1 MTQPE
6 SFTVRTGLAWPLF
19 YAEAGSGFPLLLL
32 HGNGED
38 HTYFSAQLRFFSQY
52 YHVFAPDTRG
62 HGASPRGIGPFTLER
77 FADDLLEFLHAQA
90 LTRVHLLGFSDGAN
104 IAMLFALR
112 HPELVE
118 KLILN
123 GGNLSPSGIRPS
135 VQLPIELG
143 YRIARLFAGRSPEA
157 RKHAEILGL
166 MVNEPHIP
174 PDALSALTMPVLV
187 LAGTRDMVKRRHTEQ
202 IAASLPNA
210 QLQFLNGDHFLAAKE
225 PAAFNEAV
233 LRFLREA

>member
-1 MTQPE
+1 MKQPG
-6 SFTVRTGLAWPLF
+6 SFTVHTGHAGPLF
-19 YAEAGSGFPLLLL
+19 YAEAGSGYPLLLL

-62 HGASPRGIGPFTLER
+62 HGASPRGSGPFTLER
-77 FADDLLEFLHAQA
+77 FADDLLEFLHARA

-112 HPELVE
+112 HPVLVE

-123 GGNLSPSGIRPS
+123 GGNLSPSGIRTS

-143 YRIARLFAGRSPEA
+143 YRIARLFAGRSP
-157 RKHAEILGL
+157 
-166 MVNEPHIP
+166 
-174 PDALSALTMPVLV
+174 
-187 LAGTRDMVKRRHTEQ
+187 
-202 IAASLPNA
+202 
-210 QLQFLNGDHFLAAKE
+210 
-225 PAAFNEAV
+225 
-233 LRFLREA
+233 

>member
-1 MTQPE
+1 
-6 SFTVRTGLAWPLF
+6 
-19 YAEAGSGFPLLLL
+19 
-32 HGNGED
+32 
-38 HTYFSAQLRFFSQY
+38 
-52 YHVFAPDTRG
+52 
-62 HGASPRGIGPFTLER
+62 
-77 FADDLLEFLHAQA
+77 
-90 LTRVHLLGFSDGAN
+90 
-104 IAMLFALR
+104 MLFALR

-157 RKHAEILGL
+157 RKHAELLGL

-174 PDALSALTMPVLV
+174 PETLSALTMPVLV

-202 IAASLPNA
+202 IAAILPNA

-225 PAAFNEAV
+225 PSAFNEAV

>member
-1 MTQPE
+1 MKAPE
-6 SFTVRTGLAWPLF
+6 SFMIHTGLAGPLF

-52 YHVFAPDTRG
+52 YHVIAPDTRG
-62 HGASPRGIGPFTLER
+62 HGASPRESGPFTLDR
-77 FADDLLEFLHAQA
+77 FADDLLEFMQA
-90 LTRVHLLGFSDGAN
+90 RQLTRVHLLGFSDGAN

-112 HPELVE
+112 HPELIE

-143 YRIARLFAGRSPEA
+143 YRIARLFAGKSPEA
-157 RKHAEILGL
+157 RRHTELLGL

-174 PDALSALTMPVLV
+174 PETLSALTMPILV
-187 LAGTRDMVKRRHTEQ
+187 LAGTRDMVKRCHTER

-233 LRFLREA
+233 LRFLRKA

>member
-6 SFTVRTGLAWPLF
+6 SFTVHTGHAGPLF
-19 YAEAGSGFPLLLL
+19 YAEAGSGYPLLLL

-52 YHVFAPDTRG
+52 YHVFAPDTCG
-62 HGASPRGIGPFTLER
+62 HGASPRGSGPFTLDR

-90 LTRVHLLGFSDGAN
+90 LTRVHL
-104 IAMLFALR
+104 
-112 HPELVE
+112 
-118 KLILN
+118 
-123 GGNLSPSGIRPS
+123 
-135 VQLPIELG
+135 
-143 YRIARLFAGRSPEA
+143 
-157 RKHAEILGL
+157 
-166 MVNEPHIP
+166 
-174 PDALSALTMPVLV
+174 LV

-233 LRFLREA
+233 LRFLQEA

>member
-1 MTQPE
+1 MPGRC
-6 SFTVRTGLAWPLF
+6 FTRRPGVAIRCSCCTETARITPISRSSSASSRSITTF
-19 YAEAGSGFPLLLL
+19 SRRIRADTEPPRAEA
-32 HGNGED
+32 
-38 HTYFSAQLRFFSQY
+38 
-52 YHVFAPDTRG
+52 APSRC
-62 HGASPRGIGPFTLER
+62 

-157 RKHAEILGL
+157 REHAELLGL

-174 PDALSALTMPVLV
+174 PETLSALTMPVLV

-233 LRFLREA
+233 LRFLQEA